1 MALTRST
8 RNHWRH
14 HNRFYLALLLG
25 AVVWAGSWL
34 LDQQLRLMLA
44 GDAFFAAYL
53 TMMGVLAEGLDAE
66 ALRRRSAVEDEG
78 ILLIILLTLSAIV
91 FSLVSLFGIFEQKIE
106 PTPLMLVL
114 SITSVPLGWLTLHI
128 VLAFRY
134 AHLYYAKGKEKGAG
148 DAGGL
153 KFPDTEEPCGW
164 DFVYHSYVIGM
175 TAQVSDVSTCS
186 TQMRKLTWA
195 HSVMSFFY
203 NTVLIALAV
212 NIAVQSAGG
221 Q

>member
-1 MALTRST
+1 MA
-8 RNHWRH
+8 
-14 HNRFYLALLLG
+14 
-25 AVVWAGSWL
+25 
-34 LDQQLRLMLA
+34 
-44 GDAFFAAYL
+44 
-53 TMMGVLAEGLDAE
+53 
-66 ALRRRSAVEDEG
+66 
-78 ILLIILLTLSAIV
+78 AIV
-91 FSLVSLFGIFEQKIE
+91 FSLVSLFVIFEQKDK
-106 PTPLMLVL
+106 PTPLVLAL
-114 SITSVPLGWLTLHI
+114 SIASVPLGWLTLHV

-134 AHLYYAKGKEKGAG
+134 AHLYYTKAKGKKAG
-148 DAGGL
+148 DTGGL

-164 DFVYHSYVIGM
+164 DFVYHSFVVGM

-212 NIAVQSAGG
+212 NIAVQSTGG